1 LKYKIIRVLLLLL
14 IKKNEIVKNVKLI
27 IENVLGVKIKDNDGL
42 GTIEEWDSM
51 AQLSIL
57 LAIEN
62 QCGIKFKMTELKDV
76 TNLASWISI
85 TNKKI

>member
-1 LKYKIIRVLLLLL
+1 MLLLL
-14 IKKNEIVKNVKLI
+14 IKKNVLVQNVKLI
-27 IENVLGVKIKDNDGL
+27 IEKVLGVKIKDNDGL

-57 LAIEN
+57 MAIEN
-62 QCGIKFKMTELKDV
+62 QYGIKFKMTELKDV

>member
-1 LKYKIIRVLLLLL
+1 MLLLL
-14 IKKNEIVKNVKLI
+14 IKKNVLVQNVKLI
-27 IENVLGVKIKDNDGL
+27 IEKVLGVKIKDNDGL
-42 GTIEEWDSM
+42 GTIGEWDSM

-57 LAIEN
+57 MAIEN
-62 QCGIKFKMTELKDV
+62 KYGIKFKMTELKDV

>member
-1 LKYKIIRVLLLLL
+1 MKYKIIRVLLLLL

>member
-1 LKYKIIRVLLLLL
+1 MLLLL